1 MALGYGCLSLCGAE
15 GTGEKAQ
22 NVTVI
27 LMVGCQGSW
36 VTLSG
41 SRDGQ
46 GLVGSGQKELESEA
60 SGAQGGETCP
70 PSVAC
75 PLPGCEILDASLP
88 PSPTL
93 GLNLPI

>member
-1 MALGYGCLSLCGAE
+1 MGGR
-15 GTGEKAQ
+15 GEKAQ

-27 LMVGCQGSW
+27 LMVGRQGSW

-46 GLVGSGQKELESEA
+46 GLVGSGQKELESLRPV
-60 SGAQGGETCP
+60 GLGEVKACP
-70 PSVAC
+70 PCVAC

-88 PSPTL
+88 SSPTS
-93 GLNLPI
+93 GLDLPI